1 ARMSCAD
8 GDLVCQLKLFG
19 RWTLIV
25 SLKVPL
31 FAPLVVWLKLAVMLL
46 VLLNSL
52 FKRLAAVKLSAGA
65 ALAVWVNATIGAATP
80 SDVINTPVKAPPINF
95 CFKVVFLVSVF
106 FVNFFVNTVIINP
119 LSNAKLHKNNTC

>member
-1 ARMSCAD
+1 M
-8 GDLVCQLKLFG
+8 VP
-19 RWTLIV
+19 
-25 SLKVPL
+25 LKVPL

-80 SDVINTPVKAPPINF
+80 SEVINKPVKAPPINF
-95 CFKVVFLVSVF
+95 CFKVVFF
-106 FVNFFVNTVIINP
+106 DNTVIINP
-119 LSNAKLHKNNTC
+119 LSNAK